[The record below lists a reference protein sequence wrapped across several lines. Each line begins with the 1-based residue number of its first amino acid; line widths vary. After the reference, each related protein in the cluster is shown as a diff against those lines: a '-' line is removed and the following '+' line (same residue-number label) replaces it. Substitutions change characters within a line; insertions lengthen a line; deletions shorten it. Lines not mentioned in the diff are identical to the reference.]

1 MALAAEDDT
10 GAPDECLIAQA
21 KAGDRDAFADLVARH
36 YDFMHRVAW
45 KWCGSRA
52 DAEDIAQEVCAR
64 LGRSIR
70 SFAGQGAFTTWL
82 YALTLNAARDHGR
95 KAARETRKAKA
106 FGVHA
111 AAFGEALPEPDARAD
126 ALWDAVRLLPD
137 KQREAV
143 LLVHGE
149 GLSHGAAAE
158 IMGCAEA
165 TVSWHIH
172 EAKKRLKVLVR
183 EAEEARDD

>member
-1 MALAAEDDT
+1 MALAAEDT
-10 GAPDECLIAQA
+10 GVPDEDLIAHA
-21 KAGDRDAFADLVARH
+21 KAGDREAFAELVARH
-36 YDFMHRVAW
+36 YDFVFRVAW
-45 KWCGSRA
+45 KWCGRKT

-82 YALTLNAARDHGR
+82 YALTLNVARDHGR
-95 KAARETRKAKA
+95 KVMRESRKALA

-111 AAFGEALPEPDARAD
+111 ATFGEAMPEPDERSD
-126 ALWDAVRLLPD
+126 ALWEAVRKLPD

-143 LLVHGE
+143 LLVYGE
-149 GLSHGAAAE
+149 ELSHGDAAE
-158 IMGCAEA
+158 IMGCAEP

-172 EAKKRLKVLVR
+172 EAKKRLKVLVAQAG
-183 EAEEARDD
+183 EA